1 MSDKKTLT
9 FCLMDAPFETGR
21 STTALRLVQAAIQKG
36 HNVNV
41 FAYEGAVGLTFTKQK
56 GHPNK
61 VHGHDVE
68 EEDHP
73 LTHEWIASLA
83 ETAKEKGSE
92 LNWINCGLCVDE
104 RGMHEALPF
113 VTRGTPGDLHN
124 WSVSSDNTMV
134 IPTR

>member
-9 FCLMDAPFETGR
+9 FCLMDAPFENGR
-21 STTALRLVQAAIQKG
+21 STTALRLLDIAAKKG

-41 FAYEGAVGLTFTKQK
+41 FAYEGAVGLTFTKQS

-68 EEDHP
+68 QEDHP
-73 LTHEWIASLA
+73 LTHEWIDSVAA
-83 ETAKEKGSE
+83 VAKEKGAE
-92 LNWINCGLCVDE
+92 FNWINCGLCVDE

-113 VTRGTPGDLHN
+113 TKRGTPGDLHN
-124 WSVSSDNTMV
+124 WSIESDNTLV
-134 IPTR
+134 IATR